1 MVSGY
6 TPRGVR
12 RTRFPLTPI
21 ITLQKD
27 EPMSRRRRVAR
38 TAAACGIALSL
49 SAITGCGNFFGPD
62 NCYVLPTTEAPATE
76 VAANPGAANPQAGV
90 ATSDSPAAAA
100 AAITGVYHA
109 FFAPATATADRMAL
123 VERGTDFETEIAGM
137 ANHIRTALT
146 TVEIADVVVLD
157 PAHAE
162 LRFTLH
168 ISGNPVVSNQIGH
181 AVRETDGWKIS
192 ATTMC
197 GLVAIS
203 GGMSQ
208 ACA

>member
-1 MVSGY
+1 
-6 TPRGVR
+6 
-12 RTRFPLTPI
+12 
-21 ITLQKD
+21 
-27 EPMSRRRRVAR
+27 MSRRHRVAR
-38 TAAACGIALSL
+38 TAAACGVALSL
-49 SAITGCGNFFGPD
+49 SAITACGNFFGPE

-76 VAANPGAANPQAGV
+76 VAAGSPGAANPGAGV
-90 ATSDSPAAAA
+90 ATSDSPAVAA
-100 AAITGVYHA
+100 AAITGVYEA
-109 FFAPATATADRMAL
+109 FFAPATATEDRMAL
-123 VERGTDFETEIAGM
+123 VERGTDFETEISGM

-146 TVEIADVVVLD
+146 TIEVADVVVLD

-162 LRFTLH
+162 LRFTLN

-181 AVRETDGWKIS
+181 AVREANGWKIS